1 MSNYKSIHQVRNYSK
16 RGGVSIYIYKS
27 LNFKLRLDLIINSQD
42 VESISKEILFNKE
55 RNTVKNVLHRHPK
68 GAIEPFEKFLK
79 QILKKKIKEWYDTN
93 HKKAYKSNQKNGHS
107 N

>member
-1 MSNYKSIHQVRNYSK
+1 M
-16 RGGVSIYIYKS
+16 
-27 LNFKLRLDLIINSQD
+27 NFKLRLDLIINSHD

-55 RNTVKNVLHRHPK
+55 RNTIKNVLHIHPK